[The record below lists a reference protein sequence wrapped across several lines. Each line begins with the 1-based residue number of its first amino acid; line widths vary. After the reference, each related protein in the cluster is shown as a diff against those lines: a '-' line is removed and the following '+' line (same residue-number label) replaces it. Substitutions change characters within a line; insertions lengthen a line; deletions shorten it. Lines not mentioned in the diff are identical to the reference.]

1 MMYSNEAIIF
11 SKLLFKPV
19 GAEMENKILSEIQN
33 IINENKYMNGKATAA
48 NTIGIPEYVIY
59 FSESG
64 VKHIKNRH
72 QDKYAPGSL
81 FNEGLNYID
90 AAKKVS
96 SASPERE
103 DGPYGTK
110 VKWIGIDTGSDIGY
124 MGVAHGDP
132 EDVAKM
138 KDYVMPDSK
147 NMEKVKVSGGERS
160 STKKASLITVVV
172 GKLSDNRELLSVI
185 SMFPGGADIDGN
197 IIPSDRSKFAAE
209 GFYFVLPEDSPALS

>member
-1 MMYSNEAIIF
+1 
-11 SKLLFKPV
+11 
-19 GAEMENKILSEIQN
+19 MENKILSEIQN

-64 VKHIKNRH
+64 VKHVKNRH

-81 FNEGLNYID
+81 FNDGLNYVD

-96 SASPERE
+96 SANPTRE

-110 VKWIGIDTGSDIGY
+110 VKWIGVDTGSDIGY

-160 STKKASLITVVV
+160 STKKASLITVLLVSYQTTV
-172 GKLSDNRELLSVI
+172 NCCRLYRCFREEQTSMAILSLQIEVNLRRMDFILFFRKTLRLSHKLR
-185 SMFPGGADIDGN
+185 
-197 IIPSDRSKFAAE
+197 RS
-209 GFYFVLPEDSPALS
+209 

>member
-1 MMYSNEAIIF
+1 MGAIVE
-11 SKLLFKPV
+11 K
-19 GAEMENKILSEIQN
+19 KILSELQN
-33 IINENKYMNGKATAA
+33 IINENKYMKGKATDA

-64 VKHIKNRH
+64 VEHIKNRH

-90 AAKKVS
+90 VARKI
-96 SASPERE
+96 SATPSTRE
-103 DGPYGTK
+103 EGPYGAK
-110 VKWIGIDTGSDIGY
+110 VKWIGVDTKADVGY
-124 MGVAHGDP
+124 MGVAHADL
-132 EDVAKM
+132 ENVANM

-147 NMEKVKVSGGERS
+147 NMEKVKVSGGERK

-172 GKLSDNRELLSVI
+172 GKLSDGREALSVI
-185 SMFPGGADIDGN
+185 SMFPGGADIDGK

-209 GFYFVLPEDSPALS
+209 GFYFVLPADSPALS